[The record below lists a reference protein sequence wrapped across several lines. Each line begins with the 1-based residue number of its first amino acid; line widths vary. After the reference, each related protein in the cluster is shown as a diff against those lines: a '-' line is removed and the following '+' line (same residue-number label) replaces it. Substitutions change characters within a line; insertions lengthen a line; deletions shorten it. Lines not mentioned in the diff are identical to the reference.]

1 VKHVVAVVAVA
12 TVLLAIACGSKT
24 SSADPDLP
32 ALLEQSHF
40 TEPLTGTKSA
50 EVVSAQDRYLNAD
63 GTWVYRNVLVNQ
75 REPDVRFVHLEMY
88 PT

>member
-1 VKHVVAVVAVA
+1 M
-12 TVLLAIACGSKT
+12 
-24 SSADPDLP
+24 LP
-32 ALLEQSHF
+32 ASAEVV
-40 TEPLTGTKSA
+40 EVYKSA